1 MRIRE
6 LQAWLRH
13 EPVGAALLS
22 LAGDSSVY
30 LAGGLL
36 IGLGNV
42 VLVPLYTRSLLP
54 RDFGVYALIDVTI
67 LLIVTATALKLDVSY
82 LKWFAD
88 LDPSRHGELFGSAF
102 LASLA
107 AATLG
112 GLALSLAVGGRAGE
126 MWLHDPARQYTWLLL
141 PVVVL
146 ENLQALFL
154 TDLRARRRAVAY
166 SATAIVRLTVLV
178 IASYYLLAVQQM
190 GLYGL
195 FLGRLIGDTISF
207 VFVSIIGIRSFV
219 LTASLPLLRP
229 MLRFGV
235 PLIWGVFAV
244 MCQDAAGRYF
254 LSRYASLEQVG
265 LLGAAI
271 KIGAVFQMLIGGPF
285 GVAWGGVLF
294 QIGKAPDGHVIYSKI
309 FAYVYVLALGV
320 ALVLTIFSP
329 TLFRIFTA
337 SAYYPAAAVLPLV
350 LVVRA
355 LTVIE
360 QPSATGIYL
369 TGRTHLFALNY
380 TVALAVNLVLLRV
393 LVPRYGLMGV
403 GWSWLAGSAVVPVLN
418 LFFGQKLY
426 PLVFHA
432 KLIVLPLL
440 PWIFVFLRWPTEA
453 RALISAHFLVQCAL
467 SAAVLVGLGG
477 LLFYDI
483 RNGHRQ
489 FQNRG
494 AVAPAWEMPSR

>member
-1 MRIRE
+1 
-6 LQAWLRH
+6 
-13 EPVGAALLS
+13 
-22 LAGDSSVY
+22 
-30 LAGGLL
+30 
-36 IGLGNV
+36 
-42 VLVPLYTRSLLP
+42 
-54 RDFGVYALIDVTI
+54 
-67 LLIVTATALKLDVSY
+67 
-82 LKWFAD
+82 
-88 LDPSRHGELFGSAF
+88 
-102 LASLA
+102 
-107 AATLG
+107 
-112 GLALSLAVGGRAGE
+112 
-126 MWLHDPARQYTWLLL
+126 
-141 PVVVL
+141 
-146 ENLQALFL
+146 
-154 TDLRARRRAVAY
+154 
-166 SATAIVRLTVLV
+166 
-178 IASYYLLAVQQM
+178 
-190 GLYGL
+190 
-195 FLGRLIGDTISF
+195 
-207 VFVSIIGIRSFV
+207 
-219 LTASLPLLRP
+219 
-229 MLRFGV
+229 
-235 PLIWGVFAV
+235 
-244 MCQDAAGRYF
+244 
-254 LSRYASLEQVG
+254 
-265 LLGAAI
+265 
-271 KIGAVFQMLIGGPF
+271 
-285 GVAWGGVLF
+285 
-294 QIGKAPDGHVIYSKI
+294 
-309 FAYVYVLALGV
+309 
-320 ALVLTIFSP
+320 
-329 TLFRIFTA
+329 
-337 SAYYPAAAVLPLV
+337 
-350 LVVRA
+350 